1 MEDFPTPHQIVLDTL
16 SLFLVCPWN
25 VRESLAALRNSL
37 VPIVVASRRPYG
49 SLRVLEVVVGLWN
62 HCTVVGGGKGGD
74 EDLLSSL
81 IPL

>member
-16 SLFLVCPWN
+16 SILVCPWN
-25 VRESLAALRNSL
+25 VRESLAVLRNSL

-49 SLRVLEVVVGLWN
+49 SPRVLEVVVGLWN
-62 HCTVVGGGKGGD
+62 HCTVVGSGEGGD

-81 IPL
+81 ISL